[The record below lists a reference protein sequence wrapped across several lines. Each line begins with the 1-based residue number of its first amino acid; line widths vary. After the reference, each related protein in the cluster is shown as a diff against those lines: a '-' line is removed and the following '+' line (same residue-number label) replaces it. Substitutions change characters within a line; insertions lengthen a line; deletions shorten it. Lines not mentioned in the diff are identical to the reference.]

1 MCLPLKLGHMFI
13 QLISLMLSESVKEM
27 FDIVYI
33 DVKIE
38 DLYWQ
43 RSNIH

>member
-1 MCLPLKLGHMFI
+1 MF
-13 QLISLMLSESVKEM
+13 SESVKEM